1 LRRAVKVSPGNA
13 DIHHA
18 LGLSLV
24 RQQRA
29 EEGLEELRLA
39 STLNPANARFI
50 YVYAVALNSSGQ
62 AEQAVMVLQGAHNQH
77 PNNRDILGALA
88 AFHRDMGNQA
98 AARRYADKLRS
109 NSP

>member
-1 LRRAVKVSPGNA
+1 
-13 DIHHA
+13 

-39 STLNPANARFI
+39 SALNPANARFI

-62 AEQAVMVLQGAHNQH
+62 PEQAVMILQGAHNQH

-98 AARRYADKLRS
+98 AARSYAEKLRT